1 MNDDILEIEQEV
13 VEIIVEATGA
23 DGKDGT
29 NGNDGLSSYQV
40 ALNNGFVGT
49 EIEWLESLK
58 GIQGIQGE
66 QGIQGLTGNAASVTI
81 GTTTTLNAGQQ
92 ATVQNVGTTQ
102 AAILNFGIPKGADG
116 SGGGTSLFNIDA
128 NKNIIGS
135 DKYTS
140 SGARNVILATSS
152 YNNMNISGYAN
163 VLIGKDA
170 GTFIG
175 SGHDNVLIGEQTA
188 YSSTVNNCIA
198 IGSQSQSLKS
208 QDGNIGIGGFTLN
221 RGTGA
226 NNIALGFFTM
236 FDHSYNNCIG
246 IGNGVETSGN
256 NEIQLGDSSQTVYAF
271 APLQIRSD
279 LRDKVEVKECSLGL
293 DFILSLKPIDYKW
306 NPREDYIEKI
316 VTEYE
321 EEEINEKGEKVLVKK
336 YNVEFLEHENDGS
349 KTRNRVH
356 HGLPAQSLIGTGF
369 GGIQDH
375 KINGGKDVLTLAY
388 EEFTAPLIKAIQ
400 EQQLMINELKKEILL
415 LKS

>member
-13 VEIIVEATGA
+13 VEIIVETSGA

-29 NGNDGLSSYQV
+29 DGNDGLSSYQV
-40 ALNNGFVGT
+40 ALNNGFAGT
-49 EIEWLESLK
+49 ETEWLESLK
-58 GIQGIQGE
+58 GVQGIQGE
-66 QGIQGLTGNAASVTI
+66 QGIQGLTGNAASITI

-92 ATVQNVGTTQ
+92 ATVQNVGTTED
-102 AAILNFGIPKGADG
+102 AILNFGIPKGADG

-128 NKNIIGS
+128 NLNVIGS
-135 DKYTS
+135 NKHTS
-140 SGARNVILATSS
+140 TGSRNVILTSS
-152 YNNMNISGYAN
+152 NFNNINVSGFAN
-163 VLIGKDA
+163 VIIGKDA
-170 GTFIG
+170 GAFVG
-175 SGHDNVLIGEQTA
+175 SGSNNILIGEQTA
-188 YSSTVNNCIA
+188 YSGVVNHCIA
-198 IGSQSQSLKS
+198 IGTQSQSNKA
-208 QDGNIGIGGFTLN
+208 QDGNIAIGGFTLN

-236 FDHSYNNCIG
+236 FDHSYNNCVG

-321 EEEINEKGEKVLVKK
+321 VEEINDKGEKVLVKK
-336 YNVEFLEHENDGS
+336 YNIEFIEHENDGS

-375 KINGGKDVLTLAY
+375 KINGGKNVLTLAY

-400 EQQLMINELKKEILL
+400 EQQKMINELKKEILL